1 MFQKHAKI
9 GRSEMRRLIS
19 QPEDHEPEV
28 MEPVLVFVF
37 LALAIIAALV
47 GLL

>member
-1 MFQKHAKI
+1 MSH
-9 GRSEMRRLIS
+9 R
-19 QPEDHEPEV
+19 EDHEPDI
-28 MEPVLVFVF
+28 MEPILVFLF